1 MLCRSVGH
9 GPGRGGA
16 DQRGDAL
23 LRRRRSAVAR
33 PGTADEA
40 VHVHDIEIST
50 DTIRLGQLL
59 KLANLV
65 DSGSDA
71 KMLLMGGEVMVN
83 DEVEVR
89 RGRQLRNGDIVTL
102 DEDSVRVVC
111 TEVR

>member
-1 MLCRSVGH
+1 MS
-9 GPGRGGA
+9 A
-16 DQRGDAL
+16 
-23 LRRRRSAVAR
+23 AVAQ
-33 PGTADEA
+33 PSHADEA
-40 VHVHDIEIST
+40 VCVHDIEIST

-89 RGRQLRNGDIVTL
+89 RGRQLRDGDIVTL
-102 DEDSVRVVC
+102 DEVSVRIVS
-111 TEVR
+111 TEGH